1 MAHASLLRRY
11 ADVARLKGRELWW
24 LHTPTLS
31 TSMQAFGVVEMTS
44 YMNTSRRECSVERW
58 RWRGLRRRDIVHIV
72 LAVNGGHQKKISCF
86 SLLAV
91 EHEPI

>member
-1 MAHASLLRRY
+1 MSRGLKAENCGGYTIDINVGSLCG
-11 ADVARLKGRELWW
+11 K
-24 LHTPTLS
+24 
-31 TSMQAFGVVEMTS
+31 TS

-72 LAVNGGHQKKISCF
+72 LAVNGGHQKG
-86 SLLAV
+86 LVLARLF